1 MGIELTQSPDTFGDG
16 AAQIV
21 QAPYL
26 AVCLSGTTQGG
37 LCGMRVKAYRED
49 ATRDAMLI
57 DDTTPVD
64 SNVVRSNKDDEP
76 KRERPEM
83 GQTVMTVEIKSLFLL
98 R

>member
-1 MGIELTQSPDTFGDG
+1 
-16 AAQIV
+16 
-21 QAPYL
+21 
-26 AVCLSGTTQGG
+26 
-37 LCGMRVKAYRED
+37 MRAKAYRED
-49 ATRDAMLI
+49 AMRDAMLI

-83 GQTVMTVEIKSLFLL
+83 GQMVMTVEINSFIL